1 MKYPK
6 LIEEI
11 PYNNLKSIMEERKI
25 SALRLSVLSG
35 VSRSSIGRM
44 YNNPYANITVEKSF
58 LLEKALHVDHSELF
72 TSVFRICITD
82 DPNGFSEENLLILNT
97 EIKKNNLPSLK
108 YNIYSNSR
116 TMKFEMKYSNN
127 RRFYLNGYMRFYYY
141 EMPEFDIINF
151 DWVKNRTNISASKYK
166 YMYQRYLECFLNFA
180 KTIGIFR
187 VKLCLTISETYDGMG
202 SIEKGI
208 VEKMGFVKNRPM
220 KNEIY
225 EVIYNF

>member
-82 DPNGFSEENLLILNT
+82 DPNGF
-97 EIKKNNLPSLK
+97 
-108 YNIYSNSR
+108 
-116 TMKFEMKYSNN
+116 
-127 RRFYLNGYMRFYYY
+127 
-141 EMPEFDIINF
+141 
-151 DWVKNRTNISASKYK
+151 
-166 YMYQRYLECFLNFA
+166 
-180 KTIGIFR
+180 
-187 VKLCLTISETYDGMG
+187 
-202 SIEKGI
+202 
-208 VEKMGFVKNRPM
+208 
-220 KNEIY
+220 
-225 EVIYNF
+225 